1 MIVDSREARPLAQGL
16 EGSPQQQQQVHAQ
29 VERPITMVLFYRANR
44 PDVKFPVDLRE

>member
-29 VERPITMVLFYRANR
+29 VERPITMVFFTA
-44 PDVKFPVDLRE
+44 PTDPASSFP